1 MKYKFLLIFNLLIEA
16 ETNNDSFNQDTE
28 YGIPDI
34 PLTLAAKLLQLLH
47 NNIYSLKLPD
57 IIKKDL
63 KKSKAFIKKNKDVTN
78 ENDSK
83 NGLWPEAETAES
95 SSTLGEAMTIKSRS
109 KKSKKAKTKDWC

>member
-47 NNIYSLKLPD
+47 NNIDSLKLPD
-57 IIKKDL
+57 IIKK
-63 KKSKAFIKKNKDVTN
+63 
-78 ENDSK
+78 DSK

-95 SSTLGEAMTIKSRS
+95 SSTLGEARTIKSRS